1 MNQYET
7 KGLRKILDDLSTDQL
22 KQMLDEEL
30 QKENSDPASV
40 KLLLA
45 VLEERHAEEPKSVS
59 SVSEEARQRYQEQME
74 KLFPPEPKKAWKP
87 LLKVASVL
95 LVCVVLFSP
104 LLPQKAEAESFWE
117 MLQRWSN
124 TVIEFF
130 GREDSFV
137 DPEYVFTT
145 ENSGLQQVYEAVVE
159 LAIAEPVVPMWLP
172 DGYELVELDSWNT
185 PVTNGI
191 WAVFSLNGNEI
202 FYQVNV
208 YNGEPAHQYY
218 RDDSHYESYELEGAT
233 YNITRNNDRWSVIW
247 AKDNIE
253 CHITLDCQEDTL
265 RSILKSIYV
274 MEE

>member
-1 MNQYET
+1 MNQDNT
-7 KGLRKILDDLSTDQL
+7 NGLRKVLDEIPTDQL

-30 QKENSDPASV
+30 QKEKTDPASV
-40 KLLLA
+40 KLILA
-45 VLEERHAEEPKSVS
+45 VLEERHAEEPKPVS
-59 SVSEEARQRYQEQME
+59 SVSEEARRRYQERME
-74 KLFPPEPKKAWKP
+74 ELFPPEPRKRCTP
-87 LLKVASVL
+87 LLRVASVL
-95 LVCVVLFSP
+95 LVVGLLFATV
-104 LLPQKAEAESFWE
+104 LPQKAEAETFWE
-117 MLQRWSN
+117 MLQRLTGS
-124 TVIEFF
+124 VVEFLSWN
-130 GREDSFV
+130 ELLVEESYIYVTD
-137 DPEYVFTT
+137 DP
-145 ENSGLQQVYEAVVE
+145 GLQQVYDAVAE
-159 LAIAEPVVPMWLP
+159 LGVTEPLVPMWLP
-172 DGYELVELDSWNT
+172 DGSELVELDSWNT
-185 PVTNGI
+185 PVANGV